1 MRRSG
6 RVRRRPDTF
15 DHKALTDSR
24 PFKILILNPDRGA
37 FFDCPTHKLGTISA
51 QAFARIGRIRLIATV
66 IRLIDRFQGLRGRP
80 AAFAA
85 GLVVVAAVAVATVEY
100 AGHRAPVRD
109 SDISS
114 QSRKTASDRY
124 TPTPAEWASLT
135 VQPVEERTFRAEHV
149 TEGKIAVDEDH
160 ATPVFSPYAGR
171 VTKLLARSGDH
182 VEQGQPLFVIE
193 AADTVQAQND
203 FIAAA
208 TGLNKAKSA
217 LDLAQ
222 IQETRAKDLFE
233 GKAVPL
239 KDYQQAQATL
249 AQAQSDLR
257 SSQTAL
263 EAARNRLR
271 ILGLSDQAINAFQDK
286 GRIDP
291 DTTIVA
297 PIQGTVVQRKV
308 GPGQYVNAG
317 ASDPVFVIGDLSKVW
332 LTAFVRETD
341 ASAVAVGQDVSFTV
355 LAMPERKMKARID
368 YVAAAIDPATRR
380 LLVRA
385 TVDNKDGLLKPEMFA
400 NVTIY
405 SPGDQ
410 SAVAVPK
417 QALIY
422 EGDTV
427 RIWVVHDDRSIELRQ
442 IKTGLTN
449 GDLVEVAGNLKA
461 GERIVTKGSLFID
474 RAASGS

>member
-1 MRRSG
+1 
-6 RVRRRPDTF
+6 
-15 DHKALTDSR
+15 
-24 PFKILILNPDRGA
+24 
-37 FFDCPTHKLGTISA
+37 LGV
-51 QAFARIGRIRLIATV
+51 IATV
-66 IRLIDRFQGLRGRP
+66 GFGYFTQ
-80 AAFAA
+80 
-85 GLVVVAAVAVATVEY
+85 
-100 AGHRAPVRD
+100 APQRD
-109 SDISS
+109 TDISS
-114 QSRKTASDRY
+114 QSRRTPGRY
-124 TPTPAEWASLT
+124 TPTAAEWASLT
-135 VQPVEERTFRAEHV
+135 IEPVLKRTFRAEHV
-149 TEGKIAVDEDH
+149 TEGKIAIDEDR

-171 VTKLLARSGDH
+171 VTKLLARPGDT
-182 VEQGQPLFVIE
+182 VKQGQPLFTIE

-203 FIAAA
+203 FVTAV

-222 IQETRAKDLFE
+222 IQDTRAKDLFE

-239 KDYQQAQATL
+239 KDYQQSQATL
-249 AQAQSDLR
+249 VQAQNDLR

-271 ILGLSDQAINAFQDK
+271 ILGLTDSDITAFQEK
-286 GRIDP
+286 GRINP
-291 DTTIVA
+291 ETTIFA
-297 PIQGTVVQRKV
+297 PISGTVVQRKV

-317 ASDPVFVIGDLSKVW
+317 ASDPVFVIGDLSTVW

-341 ASAVAVGQDVSFTV
+341 ASVVSVGQEIMFNV
-355 LAMPERKMKARID
+355 LAMPKRELTAHID
-368 YVAAAIDPATRR
+368 YIAAAIDPNTRR

-385 TVDNKDGLLKPEMFA
+385 TVNNADGALKPEMFA

-405 SPGDQ
+405 SPGDHP
-410 SAVAVPK
+410 AVGVPK

-422 EGDTV
+422 EGEQV
-427 RIWVVHDDRSIELRQ
+427 RVWVAHDDKSIELRQ

-449 GDLVEVAGNLKA
+449 GNLVEVLGNLKP